1 MIHATLEDLLALR
14 DGDGGTWVTAHIEA
28 CAECAAELERLH
40 QTAAQLRALPV
51 RRPPRNRW
59 PEIRARVLAEQRRR
73 RWMSAGW
80 ASVAIAASLLLA
92 VALGAPGSPFGAATQ
107 DQSNFGPVE
116 LAELVR
122 ESRELEGALRVYDQR
137 GRVLNGRTA
146 MAIAELEDR
155 LIVIDEQLIRV
166 RARRRLTRDD
176 EVLNLWRNRV
186 GLLDALVNVH
196 ATRTV
201 NVGL

>member
-14 DGDGGTWVTAHIEA
+14 DGDGNTWVMTHIEA

-40 QTAAQLRALPV
+40 QSAAQLRALPV
-51 RRPPRNRW
+51 RRPPRDRW

-92 VALGAPGSPFGAATQ
+92 VALGAPGLPFGAVTQ
-107 DQSNFGPVE
+107 DQPRVGPGE
-116 LAELVR
+116 LAEMVR
-122 ESRELEGALRVYDQR
+122 ESRELEEALRIYDQR
-137 GRVLNGRTA
+137 GRVLNGRAA

-155 LIVIDEQLIRV
+155 LVVIDEELIRV
-166 RARRRLTRDD
+166 RVLRRPIWDD
-176 EVLNLWRNRV
+176 EMLNLWRNRV

-196 ATRTV
+196 VTRTV

>member
-14 DGDGGTWVTAHIEA
+14 DGDGSTWVTTHIEA

-40 QTAAQLRALPV
+40 QNAAQLRALPV
-51 RRPPRNRW
+51 RRPPRDRW

-92 VALGAPGSPFGAATQ
+92 VALGVPGLPFGAVTQ
-107 DQSNFGPVE
+107 DQPRVGPGE

-122 ESRELEGALRVYDQR
+122 ESRELEETLRIYDQR
-137 GRVLNGRTA
+137 GRVLNGRAA
-146 MAIAELEDR
+146 MAIVELEDR
-155 LIVIDEQLIRV
+155 LVVIDEELIRV
-166 RARRRLTRDD
+166 RVLRRPMWDD
-176 EVLNLWRNRV
+176 EMLNLWRNRV

-196 ATRTV
+196 VTRTV